1 MMRWSLPSAVL
12 LLLILGGFFLGFS
25 GSVDDAHITYWAA
38 ESLARYGEILNYN
51 LDRVEQSSAL
61 LQVIVLGVL
70 RAVTGLSVVMLGHVT
85 TIAIAMAALFLY
97 CRLIRQLAISSM
109 SIFLLASAPFFVYW
123 TFGGMEGPW
132 LSALLLLLLWVL
144 PTCLQSRGISLSVFF
159 LSLAIQTTRPE
170 MPWLMIG
177 FAFSLFFVRN
187 MLLPAIWPWRALLSF
202 LVLQC
207 VAAASLAAWRYGYF
221 GDYFPQPVRAKTSG
235 ISTES
240 FLQGVSYLQQAW
252 GNIWLLPMA
261 TLTILGAV
269 WLVRV
274 DRRPLL
280 ILAVLLA
287 GIYSGFVM
295 ASGGDW
301 MAAGRFWTPIMP
313 ILCLLVAWLLD
324 RWIKNTFLHG
334 IIIAL
339 LVMMNVSYLVRGTAL
354 DFNGIPLWKE
364 TVLTASEQSE
374 SFSFFERHARENLH
388 DIPATL
394 QAQALLE
401 KSIGMR
407 AIQKNDTPIV
417 LMAGQMGMVP
427 FYLSKQFAGEIRF
440 IDRNG
445 ITERTLT
452 TCSTAAGLPR
462 TRNGLGVGYE
472 WILVNRAAL
481 ETACGF
487 VMPDIV
493 FDIETGWNRR
503 NIQALEQAGYVFVYR
518 QRGHIFNEPDDALLP
533 LRKIGAGEFLAVSQ
547 KLWQQLGSPAP
558 IKRVF

>member
-1 MMRWSLPSAVL
+1 M
-12 LLLILGGFFLGFS
+12 
-25 GSVDDAHITYWAA
+25 
-38 ESLARYGEILNYN
+38 
-51 LDRVEQSSAL
+51 
-61 LQVIVLGVL
+61 
-70 RAVTGLSVVMLGHVT
+70 
-85 TIAIAMAALFLY
+85 
-97 CRLIRQLAISSM
+97 
-109 SIFLLASAPFFVYW
+109 
-123 TFGGMEGPW
+123 
-132 LSALLLLLLWVL
+132 
-144 PTCLQSRGISLSVFF
+144 
-159 LSLAIQTTRPE
+159 
-170 MPWLMIG
+170 
-177 FAFSLFFVRN
+177 
-187 MLLPAIWPWRALLSF
+187 
-202 LVLQC
+202 
-207 VAAASLAAWRYGYF
+207 
-221 GDYFPQPVRAKTSG
+221 
-235 ISTES
+235 
-240 FLQGVSYLQQAW
+240 QGVSYLQQAW